1 MSNIITIMDVYITN
15 VQDMTWLQLQ
25 IVYMIPRV
33 CFFFVRNKPVV
44 GCQKV
49 LIDNSNFVLE

>member
-1 MSNIITIMDVYITN
+1 MSNIITIMDVYITH

-25 IVYMIPRV
+25 IVYTIPRV
-33 CFFFVRNKPVV
+33 CFFVRNEPVF

-49 LIDNSNFVLE
+49 LIDNSDFISE